1 MKIAIGIDPGKYG
14 YFTIWREETNSFEYK
29 PVPLVGK
36 EVDYLAFSKLL
47 DDINP
52 TNHEVYAVI
61 EDVHALFNTAATATF
76 NFGYIAGALE
86 MLLICKRIPY
96 TKVAPKAWQKQMW
109 VGVALQQKPSSTKKT
124 MVTDTK
130 SMSTIAAQRMFPN
143 EDLRD
148 TPQCKKPHDGKV
160 DSLLMC
166 EYCKRNFLKI

>member
-1 MKIAIGIDPGKYG
+1 MKIAIGIDPGKDG
-14 YFTIWREETNSFEYK
+14 YFTIWRESSNEFEYK
-29 PVPLVGK
+29 SIPLIGK

-47 DDINP
+47 DQINP
-52 TNHEVYAVI
+52 SIHEVYAVM
-61 EDVHALFNTAATATF
+61 EDVHAV
-76 NFGYIAGALE
+76 FGSSAKGTWSFAYIAGALE
-86 MLLICKRIPY
+86 MLLICKGIPY

-148 TPQCKKPHDGKV
+148 TPRCKKPHDGKV